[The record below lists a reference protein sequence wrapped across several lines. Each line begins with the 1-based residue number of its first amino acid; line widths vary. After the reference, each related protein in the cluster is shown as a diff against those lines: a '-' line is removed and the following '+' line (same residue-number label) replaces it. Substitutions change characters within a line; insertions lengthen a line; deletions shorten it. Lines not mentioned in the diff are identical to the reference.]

1 MGSPTKG
8 RGDPNKT
15 TKQQS
20 SIKRQMKTKVVRKP
34 DARSRQPTTKNKQS
48 KTKTLNTKQEEGRSA
63 PSTDEGEWRKRRK
76 VVNR

>member
-8 RGDPNKT
+8 RGDPKT
-15 TKQQS
+15 TNKQS
-20 SIKRQMKTKVVRKP
+20 TIKRQKTKVVRKP